1 MESNAI
7 PPSTNAR
14 KTTLF
19 RLWHPNEHP
28 PPSVC
33 PRTYR
38 TSTAV
43 FPLCPVP
50 VGMAK
55 TAPASGRRAVV
66 KPPRHPP
73 PQDVPSYGSKQ
84 NLSGALAPL
93 NTSFSGRFSALGV
106 SSGQSRTFLRRN
118 ACFPPSKPCRC
129 REPSVALSSEVPIL

>member
-14 KTTLF
+14 KTTFF

-84 NLSGALAPL
+84 NLSGARPTLNAPL
-93 NTSFSGRFSALGV
+93 SGRFSALWV
-106 SSGQSRTFLRRN
+106 SFGERQIFRRRTTR
-118 ACFPPSKPCRC
+118 FPPSKPYHC
-129 REPSVALSSEVPIL
+129 REPSVALSLEVPIL